1 MTIIG
6 TIRDGITG
14 LIASVEARTTTPTG
28 NALNV
33 QIGPGDPISNM
44 PVVID
49 AAHHHLHEGETH
61 QYTYAPAALANGNNL
76 DHRFVVPTLT
86 ATTRTPHIVIELD
99 STGESWVY
107 LYETPTTSANGTLQ
121 TVVNKNRNSA
131 TTPGSTVYLTPTVT
145 AVGTFLSAWIVGSGK
160 QSGGSTRES
169 IEWDLKSNT
178 TYLIRVTAKNA
189 NNVCLRFIWYEDL
202 GT

>member
-1 MTIIG
+1 MSVIG
-6 TIRDGITG
+6 TIRDAITG
-14 LIASVEARTTTPTG
+14 LVASVEARTTTPTG

-49 AAHHHLHEGETH
+49 AALHHLHEGETH
-61 QYTYAPAALANGNNL
+61 QYTYTPTALANGNNL

-86 ATTRTPHIVIELD
+86 ATTRTPHIIIELD
-99 STGESWVY
+99 STGECWLF

-131 TTPGSTVYLTPTVT
+131 TTPGSTVYLAPTVT
-145 AVGTFLSAWIVGSGK
+145 AVGTFLSAWIVGSGEK
-160 QSGGSTRES
+160 SGGSTRES

-189 NNVCLRFIWYEDL
+189 NNICLRFIWYEDL

>member
-1 MTIIG
+1 MTLIG

-14 LIASVEARTTTPTG
+14 LLASVEARTTTPTG

-33 QIGPGDPISNM
+33 QIWPGDPISNM

-86 ATTRTPHIVIELD
+86 ATTRTPHLVIELD
-99 STGESWVY
+99 STGESWLY

-121 TVVNKNRNSA
+121 TVYNKNRNSA

-145 AVGTFLSAWIVGSGK
+145 AVGTLISAWIVGSGEK
-160 QSGGSTRES
+160 SGGSTRES

-189 NNVCLRFIWYEDL
+189 NNISLRFIWYEDL